1 MPPAWPKLLQLAQA
15 EVTATLQALPA
26 ELRGAASTIPV
37 VCERRPSA
45 ALIEDGLAPDVLGLF
60 VGEPHAHGEEGTGGL
75 PAQII
80 LYLENLW
87 EFSGADDEIFCEE
100 VHTTLMHELGHYLG
114 LDEGDLE
121 ERGLD

>member
-1 MPPAWPKLLQLAQA
+1 MLPAWPKLLQLAQA
-15 EVTATLQALPA
+15 EVVATLRDLPA
-26 ELRGAASTIPV
+26 ALRGPASAIPV
-37 VCERRPSA
+37 VYERRPSA

-87 EFSGADDEIFCEE
+87 EFAAGDEEIFLDE